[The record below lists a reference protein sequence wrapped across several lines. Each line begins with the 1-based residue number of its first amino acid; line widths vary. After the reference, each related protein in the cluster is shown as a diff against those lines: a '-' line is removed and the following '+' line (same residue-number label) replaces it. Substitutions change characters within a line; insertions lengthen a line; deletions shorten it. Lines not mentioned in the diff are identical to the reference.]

1 MHNGDMHNTTA
12 TTIKTKRLAAGEYLT
27 TGHAGPSYRIERFWH
42 GGSHGRDVT
51 LWSVF
56 AFGSEFPIEAFD
68 TKADAVAWLDR
79 FLKEEI

>member
-1 MHNGDMHNTTA
+1 MHTIYMSNT

-27 TGHAGPSYRIERFWH
+27 TGHAGASYRIERFEH
-42 GGSHGRDVT
+42 YSHGRAVT